1 MGLGVL
7 GASRPTPRIDLGPEC
22 APGFPCSEA
31 AENRHELERG
41 LTAFLDRSRSPVD
54 PFTADA
60 ATDPL
65 LAQYQDSV
73 QTLAH
78 RDPAT
83 AAVLAREAAWIAE
96 TSTGARGRRMRL
108 TRSPALSGPY
118 YIVPA
123 PPAIF
128 LDYATTGLPRRIY

>member
-7 GASRPTPRIDLGPEC
+7 GGRPISRIDLGPEC
-22 APGFPCSEA
+22 VPGFPCSEA
-31 AENRHELERG
+31 AENRQELERG
-41 LTAFLDRSRSPVD
+41 LTAFVGRARSPVD

-65 LAQYQDSV
+65 LSQYQESI

-78 RDPAT
+78 RDPAY
-83 AAVLAREAAWIAE
+83 ANVLAREAAWIAQS
-96 TSTGARGRRMRL
+96 STGARGRRMRL

-118 YIVPA
+118 YIVPW
-123 PPAIF
+123 PPPIF
-128 LDYATTGLPRRIY
+128 MDYARAGLSTRSF

>member
-7 GASRPTPRIDLGPEC
+7 GSSRPRPRIDLGPEC
-22 APGFPCSEA
+22 VPGFPCSEA
-31 AENRHELERG
+31 AENRQELERG
-41 LTAFLDRSRSPVD
+41 LTAFLDRSRAPVD

-60 ATDPL
+60 ANDPL
-65 LAQYQDSV
+65 LLQYQESV
-73 QTLAH
+73 QTLSH

-83 AAVLAREAAWIAE
+83 ASVLAREAAWIAQ

-108 TRSPALSGPY
+108 MRSPALSGPY

-123 PPAIF
+123 PPALF
-128 LDYATTGLPRRIY
+128 FDYATTGLPARIF